1 MTELMPDSTLY
12 HQAAEILKYSPI
24 GSLSLWE
31 RVGGEGLLGLKR
43 TSK

>member
-24 GSLSLWE
+24 GSLSLRE
-31 RVGGEGLLGLKR
+31 RVGVRGFWD
-43 TSK
+43 